1 MKLKLLVCIFVAGQR
16 NEWSPRIS
24 MTIRQGEGED
34 KYNSFHTSWVQLSL
48 YKHLCFTS
56 TRGQLWRKRRQRYL
70 GPKEGLSLR
79 MRDMWV
85 WVHMGECSIYV
96 VSGWKSRMRCT
107 LWKYEWTASVH
118 CNSLQDPTSLH
129 LSLSLTYNCQA
140 PLNLTT
146 HCGQAAFRNTLVC
159 DQTEH
164 SVPQQQ
170 QPLCYTSQGTDPS
183 HHSYRIQNLSWS
195 PTSPGGMAHPWYCAL
210 GCFLGKPFLLYFVL
224 CITMSAT
231 LVICAPK

>member
-1 MKLKLLVCIFVAGQR
+1 
-16 NEWSPRIS
+16 
-24 MTIRQGEGED
+24 MTARQGEGED
-34 KYNSFHTSWVQLSL
+34 KYNNCHTFWIQLSF
-48 YKHLCFTS
+48 YKHLCFTAK
-56 TRGQLWRKRRQRYL
+56 RGQLWRKRRQRYL
-70 GPKEGLSLR
+70 GPKEGLSLKR
-79 MRDMWV
+79 RDMWV
-85 WVHMGECSIYV
+85 SAVCSEWVKEY
-96 VSGWKSRMRCT
+96 RMRCT

-118 CNSLQDPTSLH
+118 YNSLQDPTSLH

-183 HHSYRIQNLSWS
+183 HHSYRIQNFSRGAPS
-195 PTSPGGMAHPWYCAL
+195 SPGGMAHPWYCAL
-210 GCFLGKPFLLYFVL
+210 GCFLGKPFLLYFL
-224 CITMSAT
+224 CNSGDLCSKRITAG
-231 LVICAPK
+231 A